1 MYHGDSRL
9 SLLSSETMS
18 LLTASLV
25 CYKTP
30 VAELEPLFRLL
41 QGSIAPRIEWVAVDN
56 AANDAPALAAELQA
70 SVERHGGRYLPSA
83 NVGFGAA
90 HNLAMRALDSADV
103 PTDAALH
110 LMVNPD
116 ILFEPDVL
124 SALLRV
130 FEAHPEAV
138 RVMPRVQFPDG
149 REQHLCKLLPTP
161 VDFALRRFLPTSLH
175 GLVQGRLDRYELKG
189 LPDAPSAA
197 VPFLSGCFVL
207 ARWSVLRATGG
218 FDDRYFLYMEDVD
231 LCRRMAAHGS
241 LLYWPAAAVT
251 HGYHRGSHR
260 SFKLMLA
267 HLRSCVTYYNK
278 WGWFRDAAGRRINR
292 AALQALAEAQQTR
305 PAPVIPEPVALPR

>member
-1 MYHGDSRL
+1 
-9 SLLSSETMS
+9 MS
-18 LLTASLV
+18 LITASLV

-30 VAELEPLFRLL
+30 VVELEPLFELL
-41 QGSIAPRIEWVAVDN
+41 QGSTNPCVEWVIVDN
-56 AANDAPALAAELQA
+56 AAEEDAVLAAALQV

-90 HNLAMRALDSADV
+90 HNLALRALGT
-103 PTDAALH
+103 TDAALH

-116 ILFEPDVL
+116 ILFDEDVL
-124 SALLRV
+124 PALVRV
-130 FEAHPEAV
+130 FQARPEAV

-161 VDFALRRFLPTSLH
+161 VDFALRRFLPGSLH

-189 LPDAPSAA
+189 LPDAPSSAI
-197 VPFLSGCFVL
+197 PFLSGCFVL
-207 ARWSVLRATGG
+207 ARWSVLRAIGG

-231 LCRRMAAHGS
+231 LCRRMAAHGP
-241 LLYWPAAAVT
+241 LLYWPAVSVT

-278 WGWFRDAAGRRINR
+278 WGWFRDSAGRRINR
-292 AALQALAEAQQTR
+292 EALQALAAARQAV
-305 PAPVIPEPVALPR
+305 PAHNATEPIGLRH